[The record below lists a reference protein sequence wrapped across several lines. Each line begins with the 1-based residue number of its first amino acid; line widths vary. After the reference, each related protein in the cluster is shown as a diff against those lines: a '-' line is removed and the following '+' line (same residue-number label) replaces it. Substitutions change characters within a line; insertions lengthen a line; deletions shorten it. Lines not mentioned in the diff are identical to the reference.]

1 MGGLPWANAYPS
13 QHWGNLRAERPCVKM
28 QIPGQVKAGQSPGI
42 PEVEL
47 GIPKVSSIT
56 SAE

>member
-1 MGGLPWANAYPS
+1 MGGLLWADAYPS
-13 QHWGNLRAERPCVKM
+13 QDWGNLRAECPCVKM
-28 QIPGQVKAGQSPGI
+28 QIPGQVKAGQPPGI

-47 GIPKVSSIT
+47 GIHKVSSMT

>member
-1 MGGLPWANAYPS
+1 MGGLLWADAYPS
-13 QHWGNLRAERPCVKM
+13 QDWGNLRAERPCVKM
-28 QIPGQVKAGQSPGI
+28 QIPGKVKAGQTPGI

-47 GIPKVSSIT
+47 GIPKASSMT

>member
-28 QIPGQVKAGQSPGI
+28 QIPGKVKAGQPPGI

-56 SAE
+56 SA